1 MKANSAPLGSFRE
14 GTVMNAWPAAS
25 SVAEQH
31 ESDKILPAEEG
42 KQEKQ
47 VTGKRMS
54 AILGY
59 ELDDWSIGITYYSQD
74 RWKHVSDNFL
84 HVRPEDEVETTPG
97 HGSAWIFSYST
108 DFETR
113 GINWRNDRNEIMLN
127 LRRYP
132 PKFPGD
138 RNRLVMNSC
147 TDPLRLFKTSSRMTE
162 VWGNEEY
169 VSFSPED
176 VSFSPADVGNGI
188 HMRQIAVFLD
198 HAGFHVVW
206 DGKVK
211 YTFKHRIPWSSFRNL
226 QVDPSVNANSGKME
240 EMKDTTL
247 QRMLLKMGITAA
259 GIFQELEKVSNSL
272 FDKEVRGS
280 GRFRVATWDGEER
293 KFLTVQQ
300 DTHQSRVKVGNIK
313 EFISIVLEVPEL
325 TKQEFDKWYKLRVI
339 SGTQWKTILPV
350 IFSNSKEK
358 RSLFTVAK
366 QNCEALLCMQE
377 EKVLLELVLE
387 NSMPL
392 LVSVVFSGAICQFA
406 RESHSR
412 DHRRASRADVLAAVF
427 ERLACSI
434 VDRVQ
439 LMQPVGDACDTGWG
453 EAAEEGPRG
462 EGGGAG
468 GEKLKDKRQKE
479 MDECNEVLEFATIHR
494 MKGFISEPVIV
505 SRVNNRWSDTNLVAG
520 VEKWIPGFLNPSNLT
535 SNSKNNFFLWYLVII
550 MSSIYV
556 IVCAFPLFLLTS
568 SWPPA
573 WRFWAFQ
580 ASYLTYIVLAIFLP
594 KLCPDPWGP
603 KKWSRNAC
611 MEFGQPDVD
620 CCGALCNL
628 I

>member
-1 MKANSAPLGSFRE
+1 MKADSATLGSFRE
-14 GTVMNAWPAAS
+14 GTVMSAWPAAS
-25 SVAEQH
+25 SVAEQYQ
-31 ESDKILPAEEG
+31 SDEILLAEEG
-42 KQEKQ
+42 KQKKQ
-47 VTGKRMS
+47 VTRKRIS

-59 ELDDWSIGITYYSQD
+59 ELDDWSRGITYYSQD

-84 HVRPEDEVETTPG
+84 RVRPEDEVETTPG
-97 HGSAWIFSYST
+97 HDSAWIFSYST

-113 GINWRNDRNEIMLN
+113 GMNWRNDRNEIMLH

-169 VSFSPED
+169 VSFSPQD
-176 VSFSPADVGNGI
+176 VSISPADVGDSIRG
-188 HMRQIAVFLD
+188 MRQIAVFLD
-198 HAGFHVVW
+198 YAGFHVVW
-206 DGKVK
+206 DGKVQ
-211 YTFKHRIPWSSFRNL
+211 YTFKHRLPLLSFRNFE
-226 QVDPSVNANSGKME
+226 VDPSVNANSVVPL
-240 EMKDTTL
+240 KDTTL
-247 QRMLLKMGITAA
+247 QLMLLEMGITAA
-259 GIFQELEKVSNSL
+259 GIFQEL
-272 FDKEVRGS
+272 G
-280 GRFRVATWDGEER
+280 
-293 KFLTVQQ
+293 FLTVDQ
-300 DTHQSRVKVGNIK
+300 DTHQNRVKVGNIK
-313 EFISIVLEVPEL
+313 EFVSTVLEVPEL
-325 TKQEFDKWYKLRVI
+325 TKQEFDKWYKLRGTRGI
-339 SGTQWKTILPV
+339 SGTQWKTILSV
-350 IFSNSKEK
+350 ILSKSKEK

-366 QNCEALLCMQE
+366 QNCKALLCMQE
-377 EKVLLELVLE
+377 GVLLELVLE

-392 LVSVVFSGAICQFA
+392 LVSVVFSGAIYQFA

-412 DHRRASRADVLAAVF
+412 DHRRASRAHVLAAVF

-439 LMQPVGDACDTGWG
+439 LIESVGDACDTGLS
-453 EAAEEGPRG
+453 EERPRG
-462 EGGGAG
+462 EVCGTG
-468 GEKLKDKRQKE
+468 GEKLKDKGQKE
-479 MDECNEVLEFATIHR
+479 MDEVLEFATIHR

-505 SRVNNRWSDTNLVAG
+505 SHVNNRWSDTNLVAG
-520 VEKWIPGFLNPSNLT
+520 VEKWIPGFLNQLSDFYYEKNL
-535 SNSKNNFFLWYLVII
+535 FLWYLVLILI
-550 MSSIYV
+550 WIYV

-611 MEFGQPDVD
+611 MELGQSDVD
-620 CCGALCNL
+620 CCGALRN
-628 I
+628 II